1 MLPTARSDPSMSSGV
16 SQRCGVVL
24 SSCSGCKCS
33 SVRTNL
39 LLVPSTHPGPLVSHG
54 ITVLAGT
61 AVEQKVAT
69 HWGGDGLGWPSH
81 PQTCWVGLLPP
92 RLQFT
97 QSPKDAKGP
106 AITSSTLPSPLRIP
120 KVTQPVSG
128 QTTANQQTSCPS
140 GTTGL
145 SLPAVPRCSCQTD
158 PTKSFRQQGRKEP
171 ERRDGMGV
179 SFPRWSSPQQKRP
192 LRGCALERQDANHST
207 SFLALRPASLGGP

>member
-1 MLPTARSDPSMSSGV
+1 MSSGV
-16 SQRCGVVL
+16 SQRRGVVL

-61 AVEQKVAT
+61 AVERKVAT

-97 QSPKDAKGP
+97 QSPKDAEGP

-120 KVTQPVSG
+120 KVTQPVGG

-145 SLPAVPRCSCQTD
+145 SQQCLAVPARQTPQNLSD
-158 PTKSFRQQGRKEP
+158 NKDERNQRDRMGWGSLSQGGALHS
-171 ERRDGMGV
+171 RRDRSEGV
-179 SFPRWSSPQQKRP
+179 PWSDRMQTTAPRFW
-192 LRGCALERQDANHST
+192 L
-207 SFLALRPASLGGP
+207 